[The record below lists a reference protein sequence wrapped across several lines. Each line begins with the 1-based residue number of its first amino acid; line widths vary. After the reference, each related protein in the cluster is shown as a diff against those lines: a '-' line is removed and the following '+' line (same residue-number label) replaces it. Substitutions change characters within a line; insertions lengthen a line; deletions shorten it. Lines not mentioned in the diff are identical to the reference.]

1 MISLAAWITVSTSAL
16 SKLSTT
22 KRPRC
27 AAGTSG
33 AVGGAGGNRGGG
45 STRGGGSSGAWARG
59 PMEAGGSGGSGAG
72 AGGGGGGTR
81 RARGGGTGGGGG
93 GRGGADPARS
103 GDAQTRAGWRGSGIV
118 RRRRAAG
125 WPAGVWG

>member
-59 PMEAGGSGGSGAG
+59 PMEAGGPGGSGAG
-72 AGGGGGGTR
+72 AGGGGGDTLTAG
-81 RARGGGTGGGGG
+81 GGGTGGGGG
-93 GRGGADPARS
+93 GRGVAPPAR
-103 GDAQTRAGWRGSGIV
+103 RGKRETAPVG
-118 RRRRAAG
+118 RRT
-125 WPAGVWG
+125 

>member
-59 PMEAGGSGGSGAG
+59 PMEAGGTGGSGAG
-72 AGGGGGGTR
+72 AGGGGGDTLTAGGDRKSTR
-81 RARGGGTGGGGG
+81 LNSSHRTISYA
-93 GRGGADPARS
+93 
-103 GDAQTRAGWRGSGIV
+103 V
-118 RRRRAAG
+118 YCLKKKN
-125 WPAGVWG
+125 

>member
-59 PMEAGGSGGSGAG
+59 PMEAGGTGGSGAG
-72 AGGGGGGTR
+72 AGGGGGDTLTAG
-81 RARGGGTGGGGG
+81 GGGTGGGAG
-93 GRGGADPARS
+93 GRGVAHPARS
-103 GDAQTRAGWRGSGIV
+103 VTRATAAVCAFTLLAGCATPRPPAV
-118 RRRRAAG
+118 R
-125 WPAGVWG
+125 

>member
-1 MISLAAWITVSTSAL
+1 MISLAAWITVSMSAL

-45 STRGGGSSGAWARG
+45 STRGGSSGAAARG
-59 PMEAGGSGGSGAG
+59 PMEAGGTGGSGAG
-72 AGGGGGGTR
+72 AGAVGGGAVT
-81 RARGGGTGGGGG
+81 AGGGTGGGAG
-93 GRGGADPARS
+93 GRGVAHPARS
-103 GDAQTRAGWRGSGIV
+103 VNAQTAAVARFTLLLGLRRLLDTLA
-118 RRRRAAG
+118 RRR
-125 WPAGVWG
+125 

>member
-59 PMEAGGSGGSGAG
+59 PMEAGGTGGSGAG
-72 AGGGGGGTR
+72 AGGGGESLRRDLAPTRDGDAHAVAVQRGVDPLEAARRHHDTR
-81 RARGGGTGGGGG
+81 R
-93 GRGGADPARS
+93 
-103 GDAQTRAGWRGSGIV
+103 
-118 RRRRAAG
+118 
-125 WPAGVWG
+125 